1 MVFTVTNSNLLPT
14 ITQANLTTAIKN
26 AMAAANFPTI
36 FDEVNATNNQLIYE
50 VTLNGAATFGKLYLE
65 IEITPARLVRQ
76 RIHTNWDPIANTGVN
91 SGAYGPSITF
101 NDGTEITFRG
111 FEKANESRIIGVR
124 QSNTIQFLGYI
135 YPENI
140 PTWWN
145 ENSSLYAFIPA
156 ANTFNTLN
164 GAAAGNS
171 PYGNGVYTSSLGRTQ
186 MASSNPVT
194 SKRDVVTGILLYSN
208 ANQGAAGR
216 TSDDLVMVAG
226 SGLGTYD
233 LIQVT
238 PEVEEYTILSASA
251 GGLALRTT

>member
-26 AMAAANFPTI
+26 ALAAANFPTL
-36 FDEVNATNNQLIYE
+36 FDEIVGSPNILIYE
-50 VTLNGAATFGKLYLE
+50 ITLNGSATFGKAYLE
-65 IEITPARLVRQ
+65 IEISATRVVRQ
-76 RIHTNWDPIANTGVN
+76 RLHTNWDPIANTGVN

-111 FEKANESRIIGVR
+111 FERSSEARILGIR
-124 QSNTIQFLGYI
+124 QSSTIQFLGYI
-135 YPENI
+135 YPTNK

-156 ANTFNTLN
+156 KNTFLTLN

-171 PYGNGVYTSSLGRTQ
+171 PYGNGVYTTSLGRAQ

-216 TSDDLVMVAG
+216 TSDNLVMVAG
-226 SGLGTYD
+226 SGLGIYD

-238 PEVEEYTILSASA
+238 AGVEEYTILTPAA